1 MKFYMSIILCL
12 CFFSVSVQAQNLSW
26 RKHAKLAEQLYKQG
40 EYAEAAEHYE
50 SAWQKKTKKKEY
62 IYRAGECYAMIKDY
76 RKAAEAYQYVKE
88 DNKDFS
94 LPGLKYARALK
105 QDGQYDEA
113 SRALVNFI
121 SAYDGKDKD
130 VVSKVVEKEI
140 QGCELG
146 IQMLQNTDVSNIE
159 FEHLDENVNSQQ
171 ADFAPVPFS
180 DDVLYYSS
188 NMAGETKM
196 YLTQRH
202 EGKWSRARVPKNFP
216 EISAEHFG
224 NGVFSPDNKKFF
236 YTQCKGV
243 DATGRMT
250 AGCEIFLTTRSDDG
264 WTTPEKVSGSVNKSG
279 STSTQ
284 PYVVHQDGKEML
296 FFVSDRSGGQGGL
309 DIWFTSRDLG
319 GMEKFGQPRNLG
331 PTVNSMGDEMTPY
344 FDMDENM
351 MYYSSNGNATIGGF
365 DIYRTS
371 GTGMSDWATPENIG
385 LPYNS
390 SADDYYFR
398 RSSIGNGYVVSN
410 RVYGLDKTT
419 SSHDDIFTFSE
430 AVERMMASG
439 NILDGENKENI
450 ENVWV
455 ALYEKTQDGKTR
467 LLVNEESEGGEYE
480 FNLLEGKD
488 YRIEASA
495 DGYMMESVD
504 FSTVATEG
512 GVSNFTKDIT
522 LEKLDE
528 VAIGGE
534 TGGMNSGKPNG
545 IFNDPRPLPDS
556 ASSEGV
562 ISSTSSKVK
571 EVVTTPISDVVT
583 SSTNAVATP
592 STNNVV
598 TSHSETVTSTTAP
611 VTTMPSNN
619 VVTSSPS
626 TMTTT
631 TEAPIVNTPST
642 ISIEDIAN
650 GTTAPATN
658 YPSHSSN
665 TVVTTPTTTYPSTT
679 TTTAPA
685 ATFAEAGVVYKVQL
699 IAVKRYNESHSRYD
713 NAKNYGSIQ
722 TEYISDRDLT
732 RVLLGSFSTKEEAE
746 SIRQNMKEQRDFR
759 TAVVVRYE
767 NGVRIDPWA
776 K

>member
-1 MKFYMSIILCL
+1 MSIILCL
-12 CFFSVSVQAQNLSW
+12 CFISVSVQAQNLSW

-40 EYAEAAEHYE
+40 EYANAAEHYE

-62 IYRAGECYAMIKDY
+62 IYKAGECYAMIKDY
-76 RKAAEAYQYVKE
+76 RKAAEAFQYVKE
-88 DNKDFS
+88 DNKDFK

-130 VVSKVVEKEI
+130 IVSKIVEKEI

-146 IQMLQNTDVSNIE
+146 IQMLENSVVSNIE
-159 FEHLDENVNSQQ
+159 FEHLDENVNSPQ

-216 EISAEHFG
+216 EISAQHFG

-243 DATGRMT
+243 DEIGRMIS
-250 AGCEIFLTTRSDDG
+250 GCEIFLTTRSDDG
-264 WTTPEKVSGSVNKSG
+264 WTTPKKVDGAVNKAG

-284 PYVVHQDGKEML
+284 PFVIHQDGKEML

-309 DIWFTSRDLG
+309 DLWFTSRDLES
-319 GMEKFGQPRNLG
+319 MDKFGQPRNLG
-331 PTVNSMGDEMTPY
+331 PTVNTMGDEMTPY
-344 FDMDENM
+344 FDLDENM
-351 MYYSSNGNATIGGF
+351 MYYSSNGKATIGGF
-365 DIYRTS
+365 DIFKTS
-371 GTGMSDWATPENIG
+371 GTGMSDWAAPENIG

-410 RVYGLDKTT
+410 RVFGLDKT
-419 SSHDDIFTFSE
+419 SSMDDDIFTFSE

-439 NILDGENKENI
+439 NVMDGDKKENVD
-450 ENVWV
+450 NVWV
-455 ALYEKTQDGKTR
+455 ALYEKTENGKTR
-467 LLVNEESEGGEYE
+467 LLSNKEFEGGAYE

-488 YRIEASA
+488 YRIEATA
-495 DGYMMESVD
+495 DGYMMESID
-504 FSTVATEG
+504 FSTIATESG
-512 GVSNFTKDIT
+512 NTNFTKDIT
-522 LEKLDE
+522 LEVLDD

-534 TGGMNSGKPNG
+534 TGGMISGKPNG
-545 IFNDPRPLPDS
+545 IFNDPQPISDSLPS
-556 ASSEGV
+556 TGA
-562 ISSTSSKVK
+562 ISSVGDRVK
-571 EVVTTPISDVVT
+571 EVVTSPTSEVVT
-583 SSTNAVATP
+583 SAAST
-592 STNNVV
+592 VV
-598 TSHSETVTSTTAP
+598 SPITSTT
-611 VTTMPSNN
+611 VTTPSNN
-619 VVTSSPS
+619 VVTSSSS
-626 TMTTT
+626 TVVTTP
-631 TEAPIVNTPST
+631 APMVTTPST
-642 ISIEDIAN
+642 ISIEDISN
-650 GTTAPATN
+650 GTTSPAATT
-658 YPSHSSN
+658 YTSS
-665 TVVTTPTTTYPSTT
+665 PTTTYPPAVTT
-679 TTTAPA
+679 PVSTAPA
-685 ATFAEAGVVYKVQL
+685 ATYVEAGVVYKVQL
-699 IAVKRYNESHSRYD
+699 IAVRKFNDTHTRYN
-713 NAKNYGSIQ
+713 NAKNYGSLQ
-722 TEYISDRDLT
+722 TEYLPERNLT
-732 RVLLGSFSTKEEAE
+732 RVLLGTFSTKEEAE
-746 SIRQNMKEQRDFR
+746 SIKRSMKEQRDFK
-759 TAVVVRYE
+759 TAVVVKYE

>member
-1 MKFYMSIILCL
+1 MD
-12 CFFSVSVQAQNLSW
+12 AQNLSW

-40 EYAEAAEHYE
+40 EFANAAEHYE
-50 SAWQKKTKKKEY
+50 AAWQKKTKKKEY
-62 IYRAGECYAMIKDY
+62 IYQAGECYAMIKDY

-88 DNKDFS
+88 DNKDFT

-121 SAYDGKDKD
+121 NVYQGKDKD
-130 VVSKVVEKEI
+130 VVTKIVEKEI

-146 IQMLQNTDVSNIE
+146 IQMLEASEVSNIE
-159 FEHLDENVNSQQ
+159 FEHLNDDVNSKA

-216 EISAEHFG
+216 EISAKHFG
-224 NGVFSPDNKKFF
+224 NGSFSPDNKKFF

-243 DATGRMT
+243 DAAGRMIT
-250 AGCEIFLTTRSDDG
+250 GCEIYMTTRSDDG
-264 WTTPEKVSGSVNKSG
+264 WSTPKKLDSSINKSG

-284 PYVVHQDGKEML
+284 PFVVHKDGKEML
-296 FFVSDRSGGQGGL
+296 FFVSDRKTGGQGGL
-309 DIWFTSRDLG
+309 DIWFTSRDLE
-319 GMEKFGQPRNLG
+319 GMDNKFGQPRNLG

-351 MYYSSNGNATIGGF
+351 MYYSSNGIATIGGYDVF
-365 DIYRTS
+365 RTS
-371 GTGMSDWATPENIG
+371 GTGMSDWASPENIG

-410 RVYGLDKTT
+410 RVFGLDKT
-419 SSHDDIFTFSE
+419 SSMDDDIFSFSE
-430 AVERMMASG
+430 MVERMMASG
-439 NILDGENKENI
+439 NVIDEEKKANM

-455 ALYEKTQDGKTR
+455 ALYEKTKEGKTR
-467 LLVNEESEGGEYE
+467 LLENKEFAGGMYK
-480 FNLLEGKD
+480 FNLLEGKS

-495 DGYMMESVD
+495 DGYMMEGMD

-512 GVSNFTKDIT
+512 GLGNFTKDIA
-522 LEKLDE
+522 LEKLDDIA
-528 VAIGGE
+528 VGGE
-534 TGGMNSGKPNG
+534 TGGMISGKPNG
-545 IFNDPRPLPDS
+545 IFNDPQPIPSGTTTTGTISSVGDRVNEAV
-556 ASSEGV
+556 ASPTSEV
-562 ISSTSSKVK
+562 VSSTSTVVAPSTASTI
-571 EVVTTPISDVVT
+571 VTT
-583 SSTNAVATP
+583 
-592 STNNVV
+592 
-598 TSHSETVTSTTAP
+598 
-611 VTTMPSNN
+611 PSNN
-619 VVTSSPS
+619 VITSSPS
-626 TMTTT
+626 TVATATTP
-631 TEAPIVNTPST
+631 APMVNTPST
-642 ISIEDIAN
+642 ISIEDISN
-650 GTTAPATN
+650 GTTTPSTTYTTPVAN
-658 YPSHSSN
+658 YPS
-665 TVVTTPTTTYPSTT
+665 T

-685 ATFAEAGVVYKVQL
+685 AAYVEAGVVYKVQL
-699 IAVKRYNESHSRYD
+699 IAVRKYDESQGRYNS
-713 NAKNYGSIQ
+713 AKNYGALQ
-722 TEYISDRDLT
+722 TEYLPERNLT
-732 RVLLGSFSTKEEAE
+732 RVLLGTFSTKEEAE
-746 SIRQNMKEQRDFR
+746 SIRQSMKEQRDFR
-759 TAVVVRYE
+759 TAVVVKYE